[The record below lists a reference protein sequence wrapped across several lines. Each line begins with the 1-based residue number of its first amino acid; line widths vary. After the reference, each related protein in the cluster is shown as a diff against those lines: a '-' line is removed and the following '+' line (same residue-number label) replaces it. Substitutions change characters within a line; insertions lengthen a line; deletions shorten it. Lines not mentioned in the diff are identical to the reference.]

1 VRELS
6 IGDIFAGHR
15 LEAVLGRGGMGIVY
29 LAMHERLKHRR
40 ALKVISPAFSSDE
53 QFRRRFERES
63 EVAASLEHEH
73 VIPIYDAGEDE
84 GQLYIAMRYIKGT
97 DMHELIQGR
106 GTLDPRST
114 SLVVNQMASALD
126 AAHGRGLV
134 HRDVKPANVLIAS
147 KGDAD
152 HSYLTD
158 FGLTK
163 MVGKELS
170 KLTATGTILGTLDY
184 IAPEQL
190 DGVAIPASDV
200 YSLGCLTFHAL
211 SGEVPYPQPAAPAKM
226 WAHINAAPPLLEDGR
241 AGASEVLAR
250 AMAKDPADRF
260 STAGDFARALAETLE
275 EPVTRARPAKPPR
288 STLVAAPPT
297 EVDESSPP
305 IASSARVAPP
315 PTPPSTAGRRLPPA
329 LRRRGLMAA
338 AALLIVVGAT
348 VGVVSALSGGQ
359 GKEGAGNR
367 KPVSKPRQIAVSA
380 TPSGAIPQPAET
392 MGDAGR
398 RLAWLFH
405 EAAAGRCGPMKRF
418 NKTSLLDL
426 FCRPLER
433 GKPNGLTGFKVTGVK
448 RLGTG
453 GIVEFVDDFT
463 RHHKPNLLGV
473 FIMALDATGRFTLTG
488 PEVKRLP
495 TQVGTPHGNWRRAD
509 SAAVGF
515 LESVRDRDCSRFFNI
530 TLTPDYTNK
539 QAKACRELLDVAYAR
554 LRTALLSAEK
564 VDLFHLRA
572 TSRLFFYGLRLGREY
587 RTLVIGRCRM
597 SRCGRPKHGGPPLA
611 PYNAYGTVL
620 ATADPASS
628 THLNDERPRKR

>member
-1 VRELS
+1 MRELS
-6 IGDIFAGHR
+6 IGAIFAGHR

-40 ALKVISPAFSSDE
+40 ALKVISPAFSGDE

-84 GQLYIAMRYIKGT
+84 DQLYIAMRYIKGT
-97 DMHELIQGR
+97 DMHELIRER
-106 GTLDPRST
+106 GTLDPRTT
-114 SLVVNQMASALD
+114 SLVVTQMASALD

-152 HSYLTD
+152 YSYLTD

-163 MVGKELS
+163 MVGIELS
-170 KLTATGTILGTLDY
+170 KLTATGMIVGTLDY
-184 IAPEQL
+184 VAPEQL
-190 DGVAIPASDV
+190 EGVAIPASDV

-211 SGEVPYPQPAAPAKM
+211 SGEVPYPQPGAPAKM
-226 WAHINAAPPLLEDGR
+226 WAHINARPPLLEDGR
-241 AGASEVLAR
+241 AGASEVLAS

-275 EPVTRARPAKPPR
+275 EPVGRTRPAKPPR
-288 STLVAAPPT
+288 STVVAEPPT
-297 EVDESSPP
+297 EVDEAAPPVESSTGG
-305 IASSARVAPP
+305 APP
-315 PTPPSTAGRRLPPA
+315 PTPPSTDDRQQRPDF
-329 LRRRGLMAA
+329 RRRGFAAA
-338 AALLIVVGAT
+338 AALLLLVGVT
-348 VGVVSALSGGQ
+348 VGVVSALSGGE

-367 KPVSKPRQIAVSA
+367 KPASKPRQIAVSA

-392 MGDAGR
+392 MDDAGR
-398 RLAWLFH
+398 RLVGLFDD
-405 EAAAGRCGPMKRF
+405 AAAGRCGPVKRF

-426 FCRPLER
+426 RCG
-433 GKPNGLTGFKVTGVK
+433 GKPAGLTGFNVTGVK

-453 GIVEFVDDFT
+453 AVVEFMDDYT
-463 RHHKPNLLGV
+463 RQKDPNLSGV
-473 FIMALDATGRFTLTG
+473 FTMALDATGRFTLTG
-488 PEVKRLP
+488 PDATRLP

-530 TLTPDYTNK
+530 TLTPRYTIK
-539 QAKACRELLDVAYAR
+539 QQAKACRELLDVAYSR
-554 LRTALLSAEK
+554 LRTALRSAEK
-564 VDLFHLRA
+564 VDLFHLGA

-587 RTLVIGRCRM
+587 RTLVIGRCRR
-597 SRCGRPKHGGPPLA
+597 SRCGPPKHGGAPLA
-611 PYNAYGTVL
+611 AYHAYGTVL
-620 ATADPASS
+620 ATADPGSS
-628 THLNDERPRKR
+628 TKLNDERPRER